1 MSPEG
6 VVRRRAPRPGPWTVT
21 TRTLIECL
29 HCHDVCGNT
38 VAHALRMGA
47 RHADDARVGALLDC
61 ADVCHTTAL
70 LIRRGS
76 PLARRTAAV
85 AAELCDDAAE
95 ASAALTDDPVMTACA
110 ESCRRCAAW
119 CRRLGGAALERAA

>member
-29 HCHDVCGNT
+29 HCHDVCEDAVG
-38 VAHALRMGA
+38 HAGRVGGRHAEDARMGA
-47 RHADDARVGALLDC
+47 LRDC
-61 ADVCHTTAL
+61 ADVCRTTAL

-76 PLARRTAAV
+76 PLADRTAAV
-85 AAELCDDAAE
+85 LAELCEDAA
-95 ASAALTDDPVMTACA
+95 AACAALADDPVMAACA
-110 ESCRRCAAW
+110 GSCRRCAAW
-119 CRRLGGAALERAA
+119 CRRLAGAALERAA